1 MPSAA
6 AGKPGSECQ
15 TSLLAQQ
22 SDEWLHTWQEFV
34 KTYILYTWHEK
45 VSENILHFFIMAY
58 LTATLM
64 AAFAPP
70 TDMEAIQI
78 LPDRS
83 WSATVRNLEGVIS
96 HIMEI
101 RRWRI
106 GDGSQVHY

>member
-1 MPSAA
+1 M
-6 AGKPGSECQ
+6 
-15 TSLLAQQ
+15 
-22 SDEWLHTWQEFV
+22 V
-34 KTYILYTWHEK
+34 
-45 VSENILHFFIMAY
+45 Y

-96 HIMEI
+96 HIKEI
-101 RRWRI
+101 RSCQSSTI
-106 GDGSQVHY
+106 GGELEMTAKYIIRKKILANLALPLPISEVNSPSSVTSLYLQ

>member
-1 MPSAA
+1 MSDFPVGPTVRRVAA
-6 AGKPGSECQ
+6 YLAWKELGK
-15 TSLLAQQ
+15 LAR
-22 SDEWLHTWQEFV
+22 
-34 KTYILYTWHEK
+34 YIQYTWHEK
-45 VSENILHFFIMAY
+45 VCKNWQHLALFFTMAY

-96 HIMEI
+96 HIKEI

>member
-1 MPSAA
+1 MSDFPVGPTVRRVAA
-6 AGKPGSECQ
+6 Y
-15 TSLLAQQ
+15 LARIC
-22 SDEWLHTWQEFV
+22 
-34 KTYILYTWHEK
+34 KNMHEK

-96 HIMEI
+96 HIKEI
-101 RRWRI
+101 RSCQSSKI
-106 GDGSQVHY
+106 N